1 MIKVTL
7 FLMSEK
13 GLKVL
18 ESVIENNLF
27 HLIDKVVINTDKSV
41 INDYSDDLKKLCEE
55 NNLKCCFLY
64 DLTTIESQYSI
75 AISWRWLIK
84 ESNSKLIV
92 LHDSLL
98 PKYRGFSPLVNS
110 LINGE
115 KYIGVTALFASK
127 EYDKGPIIYQE
138 KREIEYPITIKEAI
152 EHISLLYSELV
163 LKILKTLSSNLTLN
177 SQEQNEKMASY
188 SLWRD
193 ENDYCISWEKSA
205 EYISRFVDAVGF
217 PYKGSKTKING
228 KIVIIYR
235 VSIVEDLVV
244 ENRDV
249 GKIIFFM
256 DEKPVVVCGSGL
268 IKIEEAIFEE
278 TGESIF
284 PLKKFRIRFD

>member
-18 ESVIENNLF
+18 ESVVENRLSN
-27 HLIDKVVINTDKSV
+27 LIDKVVINTDKSV

-55 NNLKCCFLY
+55 NNLKCCFLS

-152 EHISLLYSELV
+152 EHVSLLYSELV
-163 LKILKTLSSNLTLN
+163 LKILKALSSNLSLN

-193 ENDYCISWEKSA
+193 ENDYNISWEKSA

-228 KIVIIYR
+228 KIVIIQR

-244 ENRDV
+244 ENRDL

>member
-18 ESVIENNLF
+18 ESVIENSLF

-41 INDYSDDLKKLCEE
+41 INDYSDDLKKLCEQ
-55 NNLKCCFLY
+55 NNLKCCFLS

-177 SQEQNEKMASY
+177 SQEQNEKMSSY

-193 ENDYCISWEKSA
+193 ENDYYISWEKSA

-217 PYKGSKTKING
+217 PYKGSKSKING